1 MHIINLLIIFN
12 FLIFSPTIFAED
24 ILRLGTTTST
34 EDSGLLKFLLPPFEA
49 KHKLKVHVIST
60 GTGKALKLA
69 ENGDVDV
76 VLVHSRPDED
86 KFIASGYGVGRRD
99 VMYNDFI
106 IVGPAADPAH
116 IADMHDAVGALK
128 KIHDTQSLFISRGD
142 DSGTHKME
150 KRLWNLAGLQP
161 QSPWYLSVG
170 QGMGEVLS
178 MASSKQAYTL
188 ADRGTYISFRQRTRL
203 ELLVAGDPRINNPY
217 GIMAVNPKRH
227 PGANYAGAQ
236 ALINWITSPEG
247 QQRIAQFTLNGE
259 HLFFPNAEATV
270 KPNVSTVSVAK

>member
-1 MHIINLLIIFN
+1 MLYKILIILMF
-12 FLIFSPTIFAED
+12 FSFSSRAMADD

-49 KHKLKVHVIST
+49 KQKLKVHVIST
-60 GTGKALKLA
+60 GTGKALKLG

-86 KFIASGYGVGRRD
+86 KFIDAGYGVERRD

-106 IVGPAADPAH
+106 IVGPDNDPAK
-116 IADMHDAVGALK
+116 IRGAKDAVEAMK
-128 KIHDTQSLFISRGD
+128 KIHDSKSLFISRGD

-150 KRLWNLAGLQP
+150 KRLWNLVGSQP

-188 ADRGTYISFRQRTRL
+188 ADRGTYISFRQRTQL
-203 ELLVAGDPRINNPY
+203 ELLVASDPRINNPY

-227 PGANYAGAQ
+227 PGVNYIGAQ

-247 QQRIAQFTLNGE
+247 QQRIAQFKHNGE
-259 HLFFPNAEATV
+259 QLFFPNADSLV
-270 KPNVSTVSVAK
+270 KPNVSTLPVAK

>member
-1 MHIINLLIIFN
+1 MLYKILII
-12 FLIFSPTIFAED
+12 LIFSSISSATFAED

-49 KHKLKVHVIST
+49 KHQFKVHVIST
-60 GTGKALKLA
+60 GTGKAIKLG

-86 KFIASGYGVGRRD
+86 KFIDAGYGVERRD

-106 IVGPAADPAH
+106 IVGPNTDQAKIRDSK
-116 IADMHDAVGALK
+116 DAVEAMK
-128 KIHDTQSLFISRGD
+128 KIHDSKSLFISRGD

-150 KRLWNLAGLQP
+150 KRLWNLTGLQP

-178 MASSKQAYTL
+178 MASSKEAYTL
-188 ADRGTYISFRQRTRL
+188 ADRGTYISFRQRTQL

-217 GIMAVNPKRH
+217 GIIAVNPKRH
-227 PGANYAGAQ
+227 PGVNYKGAH

-247 QQRIAQFTLNGE
+247 QQRIAQFKLNGE
-259 HLFFPNAEATV
+259 QLFFPNAEAIV
-270 KPNVSTVSVAK
+270 KPNVSTLPVAK

>member
-1 MHIINLLIIFN
+1 MAC
-12 FLIFSPTIFAED
+12 AED

-49 KHKLKVHVIST
+49 KQKLKVHVISA
-60 GTGKALKLA
+60 GTGKAIKLG

-76 VLVHSRPDED
+76 ILVHSRPDED
-86 KFIASGYGVGRRD
+86 KFIDSGYGVDRRD

-106 IVGPAADPAH
+106 IVGPDTDPAK
-116 IADMHDAVGALK
+116 IRGAKDAVEAMK
-128 KIHDTQSLFISRGD
+128 KIHDNKSLFISRGD

-150 KRLWNLAGLQP
+150 KRLWNLAALQP
-161 QSPWYLSVG
+161 QNPWYLSVG

-188 ADRGTYISFRQRTRL
+188 ADRGTYISFRQRTQL

-227 PGANYAGAQ
+227 PGINYAGAQ

-247 QQRIAQFTLNGE
+247 QQRIAQFKLNGE
-259 HLFFPNAEATV
+259 QLFFPNGDAMV
-270 KPNVSTVSVAK
+270 KPNVSILPVAK

>member
-1 MHIINLLIIFN
+1 MNIYNILIILS
-12 FLIFSPTIFAED
+12 FLLCVPPAWAED

-49 KHKLKVHVIST
+49 KHKIKVHVIST
-60 GTGKALKLA
+60 GTGKALKLG

-86 KFIASGYGVGRRD
+86 KFITAGYGIERRD

-106 IVGPAADPAH
+106 IVGPADDPAH
-116 IADMHDAVGALK
+116 IADMRDATGALK
-128 KIHDTQSLFISRGD
+128 KIHDSKSLFISRGD

-161 QSPWYLSVG
+161 QHPWYLSVG

-188 ADRGTYISFRQRTRL
+188 ADRGTYISFRRHTQL

-217 GIMAVNPKRH
+217 GIIAVNPKRH
-227 PGANYAGAQ
+227 PGVNYTGAQ
-236 ALINWITSPEG
+236 ALINWITSAEG
-247 QQRIAQFTLNGE
+247 QQRIAQFKLNGE
-259 HLFFPNAEATV
+259 QLFFPNAEATV
-270 KPNVSTVSVAK
+270 KPNVSALSVAK